1 MLQANLGWPSDANL
15 KDYVNYGQIINCP
28 IAAEDINRANVI
40 YGPQVPLLKGKT
52 VRRHRVHVANIPRA
66 NLPHDLVLN
75 HPADELDMDH
85 FYVNSVCFLHTKSR
99 EIKLLTSNLTKTK
112 EMAEAYRHINHITR
126 RFANRG
132 FTITQY
138 HGDNAFKALEKH
150 LGAANL
156 HIVANEEHVPTIE
169 RSIRVVKE

>member
-1 MLQANLGWPSDANL
+1 M
-15 KDYVNYGQIINCP
+15 
-28 IAAEDINRANVI
+28 
-40 YGPQVPLLKGKT
+40 
-52 VRRHRVHVANIPRA
+52 
-66 NLPHDLVLN
+66 
-75 HPADELDMDH
+75 
-85 FYVNSVCFLHTKSR
+85 NSVCLLHTKSR

-112 EMAEAYRHINHITR
+112 GMAEAYRHINHITQ

-169 RSIRVVKE
+169 RSIRVVKERVRCITAELPFRRYPIVMTEFLVNNSVFGSIASQTRTKYHRTSAH